1 MNIRLARLG
10 ALTIAALLCGAVQA
24 QTTPAD
30 LTLTNLNITGVSQP
44 IALAQPNDGS
54 DRIFI
59 VSRTGG
65 IFIYRNGAIQAP
77 PFLTIP
83 VSAGGEQGLLGLAFH
98 PNFASNGRI
107 FVQHTRPAGGPNL
120 GSQPDQLTVEYRVTG
135 PNPDV
140 ADPATRTVLL
150 TIGDMA
156 SNHNGGDIHF
166 GADGFLYVSQGDGGP
181 QNNPHGFA
189 ECLWRKPADSNPGN
203 CAPAAPPTFNYAL
216 LGKILRIDVDGTTA
230 NASAEMC
237 GVATGTTANYR
248 IPADNPHIGTGNTCD
263 EIYHVGLRNPFR
275 FSFDR
280 ITNDMWIADVGQG
293 TWEELDLLPTGSG
306 PQNLGWSTCE
316 GRQTFPGGAANSCA
330 FGLLPVLNYSHASG
344 RCSVTGGYR
353 YRGPIAPFRGTYV
366 YADYCS
372 REIFFG
378 RPDAASPTGW
388 TQTRWESPPGTPV
401 LAGSLN
407 LGPIGFGE
415 DAAGN
420 LYVTAQN
427 NTVFRFTSA
436 SFADV
441 IFDNGFE

>member
-1 MNIRLARLG
+1 MNIRKSLCSALACV
-10 ALTIAALLCGAVQA
+10 ALLCGAVQA

-30 LTLTNLNITGVSQP
+30 LTLTNLNVTGVAQP
-44 IALAQPNDGS
+44 IAVAQPVDGS
-54 DRIFI
+54 GRLFI

-65 IFIYRNGAIQAP
+65 IFIYRNGAIQAT
-77 PFLTIP
+77 PFLTVP
-83 VSAGGEQGLLGLAFH
+83 VSTASEQGLLGLAFH
-98 PNFASNGRI
+98 PNFASNGRF
-107 FVQHTRPAGGPNL
+107 FVQHTRAAGGGNIGP
-120 GSQPDQLTVEYRVTG
+120 SADQLTVEYRVSAG
-135 PNPDV
+135 NPDV
-140 ADPATRTVLL
+140 ADPATRTVIL

-156 SNHNGGDIHF
+156 GNHNGGDIHF
-166 GADGFLYVSQGDGGP
+166 GVDGYLYVSQGDGGP

-189 ECLWRKPADSNPGN
+189 ECLWRKPADNIRGN
-203 CAPAAPPTFNYAL
+203 CSPAAPPTVNYAL

-237 GVATGTTANYR
+237 GVATGATANYR
-248 IPADNPHIGTGNTCD
+248 IPADNPHTGTSTTCD

-280 ITNDMWIADVGQG
+280 ATNDMWIADVGQNV
-293 TWEELDLLPTGSG
+293 WEELDLIAAGSG

-316 GRQTFPGGAANSCA
+316 GRQTFPGGAADTCN

-366 YADYCS
+366 YADFCS

-378 RPDAASPTGW
+378 RPDSSSSTGW
-388 TQTRWESPPGTPV
+388 SQTRWESAPGTPV
-401 LAGSLN
+401 LAAGN
-407 LGPIGFGE
+407 PIGFGV

-420 LYVTAQN
+420 LYL
-427 NTVFRFTSA
+427 TVQSGAVYRFTSA
-436 SFADV
+436 SVADV